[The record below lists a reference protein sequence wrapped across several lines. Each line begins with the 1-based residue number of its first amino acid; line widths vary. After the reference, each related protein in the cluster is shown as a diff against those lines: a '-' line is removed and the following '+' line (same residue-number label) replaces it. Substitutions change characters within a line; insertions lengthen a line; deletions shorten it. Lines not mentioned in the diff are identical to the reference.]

1 MIALEVRYKNGEQK
15 GVLIALCKKSSDEVE
30 TIMHNN
36 NIAYTEIVSIRTPL
50 INVEHLVKE
59 NAMTKEQESEETV
72 IPNRSKLEMENT
84 EYDYGHN
91 VKHSNLYDNEDN
103 FN

>member
-15 GVLIALCKKSSDEVE
+15 GALIALCKKSSDEVE

-59 NAMTKEQESEETV
+59 NA
-72 IPNRSKLEMENT
+72 L
-84 EYDYGHN
+84 
-91 VKHSNLYDNEDN
+91 
-103 FN
+103 